1 MTTET
6 DENQTSPAMRI
17 FQRHIYAGDIRQAVK
32 GTEFENSP
40 FILCY
45 EDTPIAQVARYAK
58 YSNSEN
64 IIVAM
69 LSKDK
74 KNLTCHTITVR

>member
-1 MTTET
+1 MTTESG
-6 DENQTSPAMRI
+6 ENQTSPAMRI
-17 FQRHIYAGDIRQAVK
+17 FQRHIHADDIRQAVK

-45 EDTPIAQVARYAK
+45 EDTPVSTVAHYAK
-58 YSNSEN
+58 YTYSEN
-64 IIVAM
+64 IIVAV

-74 KNLTCHTITVR
+74 KNLTCHTITLK